1 MRKEILLIGG
11 SGFLGL
17 NLIKSLKNN
26 KNYRITSVSRTRPK
40 NLKKNKNFSFIKADL
55 SNFNQMKKSLKRK
68 KFNFIINFG
77 GNINHDNQKQI
88 EKSHFK
94 LCSNLVR
101 FFSKKK
107 INLFIQAGS
116 SMEYG
121 STKSPNYENFK
132 CKPKSYYG
140 ISKLKSTQLLKK
152 SGLNYIVLRLYQIY
166 GPHQKINRL
175 IPIAINQLLNNKD
188 FNVSSGIQS
197 RDFLYV
203 DDFIKLIKK
212 ILISKKPLRG
222 IFNVGSGKPFTVKQI
237 LEKIKKLIKLGKINY
252 NVVKMKKSETKK
264 SYPNVK
270 KIKKIFNW
278 KSNTNLD
285 AGLKKTI
292 KFYEKK

>member
-1 MRKEILLIGG
+1 VRKEILLIGG